1 MTKIQVNFGVSET
14 FDFVVDLQEWQ
25 GKEMTRDYVTE
36 TIQRVISDFES
47 GDIEGHIAY
56 TLCGDTLVVV
66 TRDDDLGNWG
76 EPYTVMVSKVT
87 HRGFG
92 KAM

>member
-1 MTKIQVNFGVSET
+1 MANIQVNFSASERV
-14 FDFVVDLQEWQ
+14 DFVVDLEEWN
-25 GKEMTRDYVTE
+25 GKAMDRAYIAE
-36 TIQRVISDFES
+36 TIQRVINDFES

-66 TRDDDLGNWG
+66 TRDDDLVNWG
-76 EPYTVMVSKVT
+76 DPYTVMVSKVT
-87 HRGFG
+87 HRGVG

>member
-1 MTKIQVNFGVSET
+1 MANIQVNFSASERV
-14 FDFVVDLQEWQ
+14 DFVVDLEEWN
-25 GKEMTRDYVTE
+25 GKAMDRAYIAE
-36 TIQRVISDFES
+36 TIQRVINDFES

-66 TRDDDLGNWG
+66 TRDDSS
-76 EPYTVMVSKVT
+76 PYDRFPFTVMVSKVT
-87 HRGFG
+87 HRGVA